1 MRSHEVAFLLN
12 PAFCGR
18 VLYSTIKTYNEKTSR
33 AFPFPLIYLV
43 LPLVLHNETRI
54 HINSRT
60 QLQLWVQR
68 YPQLLIDFPQRA
80 RELIP
85 ITNESVEFLLQTG
98 KILLTPNGELEISPT
113 SKTLS
118 KTKFVDDEIS
128 ECLKKAEHIAKWFAA
143 AGKVET
149 IYIELGGETIMQI
162 RELVLYGYNGKVRHL
177 PFALGQVNIITG
189 RSKSGKSVVGDIIDY
204 CLGGDSCNIADG
216 VVRDNV
222 AWYGLLLQFEHE
234 RVFVARKNPDK
245 GQQTTGVCYI
255 DIGEKIEVPDNCDFS
270 SNTNVSGIE
279 ESLTRRIGISENLN
293 TPPEGQSRL
302 PLAANIRHA
311 LYYCFQG
318 QDEIAAKNFLFHHQS
333 DDFITQAIK
342 DTIPYFLGAIS
353 EEALALENERSIL
366 KRKLTLEKRKLEE
379 NRYLMGGGSER
390 AISLIGEARQAGLID
405 ASTQIDYQNYREM
418 YSVLQT
424 AMNWSPSMIGSN
436 SGMDRLTFLQS
447 KLQEIR
453 DEFDEIGI
461 SLDNAR
467 KFVGE
472 TAGYSGEAQ
481 HQKMRLESIGLFEQ
495 LNFNPGKCPLCS
507 GTLEQPL
514 PSVERIKAS
523 IVNLDKSIANVTREQ
538 PKLRAF
544 ISDLEREREKKQEEI
559 KALEAEI
566 DGLYQQES
574 ERARL
579 RDINARRGKVVGR
592 ISLWVESVENDTES
606 EKQEQVVK
614 RIEGRIK
621 EIDDILDRDSVEE
634 RKQSALSR
642 IQEDM
647 TKWAKALQLE
657 HSDNPYRLDLNKVT
671 VVVDKPERP
680 VPLKQLGSGSN
691 WVGVHLIA
699 YFALQRF
706 FVNANR
712 PVPRFLFL
720 DQPSQVYFPSELDE
734 KQIDWNEVN
743 KMYQFIIDRTNELNG
758 KLQVIVVDH
767 ADLKED
773 SFRQFICENWWPIDK
788 NLVPIDWY
796 ENTSQQ

>member
-1 MRSHEVAFLLN
+1 
-12 PAFCGR
+12 
-18 VLYSTIKTYNEKTSR
+18 
-33 AFPFPLIYLV
+33 
-43 LPLVLHNETRI
+43 
-54 HINSRT
+54 
-60 QLQLWVQR
+60 
-68 YPQLLIDFPQRA
+68 
-80 RELIP
+80 
-85 ITNESVEFLLQTG
+85 
-98 KILLTPNGELEISPT
+98 
-113 SKTLS
+113 
-118 KTKFVDDEIS
+118 
-128 ECLKKAEHIAKWFAA
+128 
-143 AGKVET
+143 
-149 IYIELGGETIMQI
+149 MQI

-453 DEFDEIGI
+453 DEFDEIGS

-472 TAGYSGEAQ
+472 TAGYCGEAQ

-514 PSVERIKAS
+514 PSVEMIKAS

-788 NLVPIDWY
+788 NLVPSDWY

>member
-1 MRSHEVAFLLN
+1 
-12 PAFCGR
+12 
-18 VLYSTIKTYNEKTSR
+18 
-33 AFPFPLIYLV
+33 
-43 LPLVLHNETRI
+43 
-54 HINSRT
+54 
-60 QLQLWVQR
+60 
-68 YPQLLIDFPQRA
+68 
-80 RELIP
+80 
-85 ITNESVEFLLQTG
+85 
-98 KILLTPNGELEISPT
+98 
-113 SKTLS
+113 
-118 KTKFVDDEIS
+118 
-128 ECLKKAEHIAKWFAA
+128 
-143 AGKVET
+143 
-149 IYIELGGETIMQI
+149 MQI

-255 DIGEKIEVPDNCDFS
+255 DIGEKIEAPDNCDFS

-353 EEALALENERSIL
+353 EEALTLENERSIL

-495 LNFNPGKCPLCS
+495 LTFNPEKCPLCS

-514 PSVERIKAS
+514 PSVEMIKAS

-574 ERARL
+574 KRARL

-743 KMYQFIIDRTNELNG
+743 IMYQFIIDRTIELNG

-788 NLVPIDWY
+788 NLVPSDWY

>member
-1 MRSHEVAFLLN
+1 M
-12 PAFCGR
+12 
-18 VLYSTIKTYNEKTSR
+18 
-33 AFPFPLIYLV
+33 
-43 LPLVLHNETRI
+43 
-54 HINSRT
+54 
-60 QLQLWVQR
+60 
-68 YPQLLIDFPQRA
+68 
-80 RELIP
+80 
-85 ITNESVEFLLQTG
+85 
-98 KILLTPNGELEISPT
+98 
-113 SKTLS
+113 
-118 KTKFVDDEIS
+118 
-128 ECLKKAEHIAKWFAA
+128 
-143 AGKVET
+143 
-149 IYIELGGETIMQI
+149 MQI

-177 PFALGQVNIITG
+177 PFALGRVNIITG

-222 AWYGLLLQFEHE
+222 AWYGLLLQFERE

-255 DIGEKIEVPDNCDFS
+255 EVGEKIEAPEKGNFL

-318 QDEIAAKNFLFHHQS
+318 QDEIAAKNFLFHRQS

-390 AISLIGEARQAGLID
+390 AIALIGEARQAGLIA
-405 ASTQIDYQNYREM
+405 ASTQIDYQNYQEM

-424 AMNWSPSMIGSN
+424 AMSWSPSMIGSN

-472 TAGYSGEAQ
+472 TTGYSGEAQ

-495 LNFNPGKCPLCS
+495 LNFNPGKCPFCS
-507 GTLEQPL
+507 GALEQPL
-514 PSVERIKAS
+514 PSVEMIKTS
-523 IVNLDKSIANVTREQ
+523 IINLDKSIANVTREQ

-544 ISDLEREREKKQEEI
+544 ISDLEQEREKKQEEI

-566 DGLYQQES
+566 DGLYQQED

-592 ISLWVESVENDTES
+592 ISLWIESVENDTES
-606 EKQEQVVK
+606 EKQEQIVK
-614 RIEGRIK
+614 GIEERIK

-642 IQEDM
+642 IQVDM
-647 TKWAKALQLE
+647 TEWAKVLQLE
-657 HSDNPYRLDLNKVT
+657 HCDNPYRLDLNKVT

-691 WVGVHLIA
+691 WVGVHLIS
-699 YFALQRF
+699 YFALQQF
-706 FVNANR
+706 FINANR

-758 KLQVIVVDH
+758 KLQVIIVDH
-767 ADLKED
+767 ADLKEE
-773 SFRQFICENWWPIDK
+773 SFRKFICENWWTIDK
-788 NLVPIDWY
+788 NLVPNDWY
-796 ENTSQQ
+796 EA

>member
-1 MRSHEVAFLLN
+1 
-12 PAFCGR
+12 
-18 VLYSTIKTYNEKTSR
+18 
-33 AFPFPLIYLV
+33 
-43 LPLVLHNETRI
+43 
-54 HINSRT
+54 
-60 QLQLWVQR
+60 
-68 YPQLLIDFPQRA
+68 
-80 RELIP
+80 
-85 ITNESVEFLLQTG
+85 
-98 KILLTPNGELEISPT
+98 
-113 SKTLS
+113 
-118 KTKFVDDEIS
+118 
-128 ECLKKAEHIAKWFAA
+128 
-143 AGKVET
+143 
-149 IYIELGGETIMQI
+149 MQI
-162 RELVLYGYNGKVRHL
+162 RELVLYGYNGEVRHL

-255 DIGEKIEVPDNCDFS
+255 DIGEKIEAPDNCDFS

-293 TPPEGQSRL
+293 TPPEGQSRQ

-379 NRYLMGGGSER
+379 NRFLMGGGSER

-447 KLQEIR
+447 KLQEIL

-514 PSVERIKAS
+514 PSVEMIKAS
-523 IVNLDKSIANVTREQ
+523 IVNLDKSIASVTREQ
-538 PKLRAF
+538 QKLRAF

-606 EKQEQVVK
+606 EKQEQIVK
-614 RIEGRIK
+614 RIEDRIK

-788 NLVPIDWY
+788 NLVPSDWY

>member
-1 MRSHEVAFLLN
+1 
-12 PAFCGR
+12 
-18 VLYSTIKTYNEKTSR
+18 
-33 AFPFPLIYLV
+33 
-43 LPLVLHNETRI
+43 
-54 HINSRT
+54 
-60 QLQLWVQR
+60 
-68 YPQLLIDFPQRA
+68 
-80 RELIP
+80 
-85 ITNESVEFLLQTG
+85 
-98 KILLTPNGELEISPT
+98 
-113 SKTLS
+113 
-118 KTKFVDDEIS
+118 
-128 ECLKKAEHIAKWFAA
+128 
-143 AGKVET
+143 
-149 IYIELGGETIMQI
+149 MQI

-255 DIGEKIEVPDNCDFS
+255 DIGEKIEAPDNCDFS

-379 NRYLMGGGSER
+379 NRNLMGGGSER

-405 ASTQIDYQNYREM
+405 ASTQIDYKNYREM

-495 LNFNPGKCPLCS
+495 LTFNPGKCPLCS

-514 PSVERIKAS
+514 PSVEMIKAS

-743 KMYQFIIDRTNELNG
+743 IMYQFIIDRTIELNG

-788 NLVPIDWY
+788 NLVPSDWY

>member
-1 MRSHEVAFLLN
+1 M
-12 PAFCGR
+12 
-18 VLYSTIKTYNEKTSR
+18 
-33 AFPFPLIYLV
+33 
-43 LPLVLHNETRI
+43 
-54 HINSRT
+54 
-60 QLQLWVQR
+60 
-68 YPQLLIDFPQRA
+68 
-80 RELIP
+80 
-85 ITNESVEFLLQTG
+85 
-98 KILLTPNGELEISPT
+98 
-113 SKTLS
+113 
-118 KTKFVDDEIS
+118 
-128 ECLKKAEHIAKWFAA
+128 
-143 AGKVET
+143 
-149 IYIELGGETIMQI
+149 
-162 RELVLYGYNGKVRHL
+162 
-177 PFALGQVNIITG
+177 
-189 RSKSGKSVVGDIIDY
+189 
-204 CLGGDSCNIADG
+204 
-216 VVRDNV
+216 
-222 AWYGLLLQFEHE
+222 
-234 RVFVARKNPDK
+234 
-245 GQQTTGVCYI
+245 
-255 DIGEKIEVPDNCDFS
+255 
-270 SNTNVSGIE
+270 
-279 ESLTRRIGISENLN
+279 
-293 TPPEGQSRL
+293 
-302 PLAANIRHA
+302 
-311 LYYCFQG
+311 
-318 QDEIAAKNFLFHHQS
+318 
-333 DDFITQAIK
+333 
-342 DTIPYFLGAIS
+342 
-353 EEALALENERSIL
+353 
-366 KRKLTLEKRKLEE
+366 
-379 NRYLMGGGSER
+379 
-390 AISLIGEARQAGLID
+390 
-405 ASTQIDYQNYREM
+405 
-418 YSVLQT
+418 
-424 AMNWSPSMIGSN
+424 
-436 SGMDRLTFLQS
+436 
-447 KLQEIR
+447 
-453 DEFDEIGI
+453 
-461 SLDNAR
+461 
-467 KFVGE
+467 
-472 TAGYSGEAQ
+472 
-481 HQKMRLESIGLFEQ
+481 
-495 LNFNPGKCPLCS
+495 
-507 GTLEQPL
+507 
-514 PSVERIKAS
+514 
-523 IVNLDKSIANVTREQ
+523 
-538 PKLRAF
+538 
-544 ISDLEREREKKQEEI
+544 EREREKKQEEI

-743 KMYQFIIDRTNELNG
+743 IMYQFIIDRTIELNG

-788 NLVPIDWY
+788 NLVPSDWY

>member
-1 MRSHEVAFLLN
+1 
-12 PAFCGR
+12 
-18 VLYSTIKTYNEKTSR
+18 
-33 AFPFPLIYLV
+33 
-43 LPLVLHNETRI
+43 
-54 HINSRT
+54 
-60 QLQLWVQR
+60 
-68 YPQLLIDFPQRA
+68 
-80 RELIP
+80 
-85 ITNESVEFLLQTG
+85 
-98 KILLTPNGELEISPT
+98 
-113 SKTLS
+113 
-118 KTKFVDDEIS
+118 
-128 ECLKKAEHIAKWFAA
+128 
-143 AGKVET
+143 
-149 IYIELGGETIMQI
+149 MQI
-162 RELVLYGYNGKVRHL
+162 CELVLYGYNGKVRHL

-544 ISDLEREREKKQEEI
+544 ISDLERECEKKQEEI

-606 EKQEQVVK
+606 EKQEQVAK

-743 KMYQFIIDRTNELNG
+743 KMYRFIIDRTNELNG

>member
-1 MRSHEVAFLLN
+1 
-12 PAFCGR
+12 
-18 VLYSTIKTYNEKTSR
+18 
-33 AFPFPLIYLV
+33 
-43 LPLVLHNETRI
+43 
-54 HINSRT
+54 
-60 QLQLWVQR
+60 
-68 YPQLLIDFPQRA
+68 
-80 RELIP
+80 
-85 ITNESVEFLLQTG
+85 
-98 KILLTPNGELEISPT
+98 
-113 SKTLS
+113 
-118 KTKFVDDEIS
+118 
-128 ECLKKAEHIAKWFAA
+128 
-143 AGKVET
+143 
-149 IYIELGGETIMQI
+149 MQI

-255 DIGEKIEVPDNCDFS
+255 DIGEKIEAPDNCDFS

-353 EEALALENERSIL
+353 EEALTLENERSIL

-495 LNFNPGKCPLCS
+495 LTFNPEKCPLCS

-514 PSVERIKAS
+514 PSVEMIKAS

-743 KMYQFIIDRTNELNG
+743 IMYQFIIDRTIELNG

-773 SFRQFICENWWPIDK
+773 C
-788 NLVPIDWY
+788 LLY
-796 ENTSQQ
+796 TSDAADD

>member
-1 MRSHEVAFLLN
+1 
-12 PAFCGR
+12 
-18 VLYSTIKTYNEKTSR
+18 
-33 AFPFPLIYLV
+33 
-43 LPLVLHNETRI
+43 
-54 HINSRT
+54 
-60 QLQLWVQR
+60 
-68 YPQLLIDFPQRA
+68 
-80 RELIP
+80 
-85 ITNESVEFLLQTG
+85 
-98 KILLTPNGELEISPT
+98 
-113 SKTLS
+113 
-118 KTKFVDDEIS
+118 
-128 ECLKKAEHIAKWFAA
+128 
-143 AGKVET
+143 
-149 IYIELGGETIMQI
+149 MQI

-255 DIGEKIEVPDNCDFS
+255 DIGEKIEAPDNCDFS

-353 EEALALENERSIL
+353 EEALTLENERSIL

-495 LNFNPGKCPLCS
+495 LTFNPEKCPLCS

-514 PSVERIKAS
+514 PSVEMIKAS

-788 NLVPIDWY
+788 NLVPSDWY

>member
-1 MRSHEVAFLLN
+1 
-12 PAFCGR
+12 
-18 VLYSTIKTYNEKTSR
+18 
-33 AFPFPLIYLV
+33 
-43 LPLVLHNETRI
+43 
-54 HINSRT
+54 
-60 QLQLWVQR
+60 
-68 YPQLLIDFPQRA
+68 
-80 RELIP
+80 
-85 ITNESVEFLLQTG
+85 
-98 KILLTPNGELEISPT
+98 
-113 SKTLS
+113 
-118 KTKFVDDEIS
+118 
-128 ECLKKAEHIAKWFAA
+128 
-143 AGKVET
+143 
-149 IYIELGGETIMQI
+149 MQI

-255 DIGEKIEVPDNCDFS
+255 DIGEKIEAPDNCDFS

-514 PSVERIKAS
+514 PSVEMIKAS

-647 TKWAKALQLE
+647 TKWAKTLQLE

-720 DQPSQVYFPSELDE
+720 DQPSQVYFPSVLDE

-788 NLVPIDWY
+788 NLVPSDWY

>member
-1 MRSHEVAFLLN
+1 M
-12 PAFCGR
+12 
-18 VLYSTIKTYNEKTSR
+18 
-33 AFPFPLIYLV
+33 
-43 LPLVLHNETRI
+43 
-54 HINSRT
+54 
-60 QLQLWVQR
+60 
-68 YPQLLIDFPQRA
+68 
-80 RELIP
+80 
-85 ITNESVEFLLQTG
+85 
-98 KILLTPNGELEISPT
+98 
-113 SKTLS
+113 
-118 KTKFVDDEIS
+118 
-128 ECLKKAEHIAKWFAA
+128 
-143 AGKVET
+143 
-149 IYIELGGETIMQI
+149 MQI

-255 DIGEKIEVPDNCDFS
+255 DIGEKIEAPDNCDFS

-353 EEALALENERSIL
+353 EEALTLENERSIL

-495 LNFNPGKCPLCS
+495 LTFNPEKCPLCS

-514 PSVERIKAS
+514 PSVEMIKAS

-743 KMYQFIIDRTNELNG
+743 IMYQFIIDRTIELNG

-788 NLVPIDWY
+788 NLVPSDWY

>member
-1 MRSHEVAFLLN
+1 
-12 PAFCGR
+12 
-18 VLYSTIKTYNEKTSR
+18 
-33 AFPFPLIYLV
+33 
-43 LPLVLHNETRI
+43 
-54 HINSRT
+54 
-60 QLQLWVQR
+60 
-68 YPQLLIDFPQRA
+68 
-80 RELIP
+80 
-85 ITNESVEFLLQTG
+85 
-98 KILLTPNGELEISPT
+98 
-113 SKTLS
+113 
-118 KTKFVDDEIS
+118 
-128 ECLKKAEHIAKWFAA
+128 
-143 AGKVET
+143 
-149 IYIELGGETIMQI
+149 MQI

-255 DIGEKIEVPDNCDFS
+255 DIGEKIEAPDNCDFS

-353 EEALALENERSIL
+353 EEALTLENERSIL

-514 PSVERIKAS
+514 PSVEMIKAS

-647 TKWAKALQLE
+647 TEWAKALQLE

-773 SFRQFICENWWPIDK
+773 PFRQFICENWWPIDK

>member
-1 MRSHEVAFLLN
+1 
-12 PAFCGR
+12 
-18 VLYSTIKTYNEKTSR
+18 
-33 AFPFPLIYLV
+33 
-43 LPLVLHNETRI
+43 
-54 HINSRT
+54 
-60 QLQLWVQR
+60 
-68 YPQLLIDFPQRA
+68 
-80 RELIP
+80 
-85 ITNESVEFLLQTG
+85 
-98 KILLTPNGELEISPT
+98 
-113 SKTLS
+113 
-118 KTKFVDDEIS
+118 
-128 ECLKKAEHIAKWFAA
+128 
-143 AGKVET
+143 
-149 IYIELGGETIMQI
+149 MQI

-255 DIGEKIEVPDNCDFS
+255 DIGEKIEAPDNCDFS

-353 EEALALENERSIL
+353 EEALTLENERSIL

-495 LNFNPGKCPLCS
+495 LTFNPEKCPLCS

-514 PSVERIKAS
+514 PSVEMIKAS

-743 KMYQFIIDRTNELNG
+743 IMYQFIIDRTIELNG

-788 NLVPIDWY
+788 NLVPSDWY
-796 ENTSQQ
+796 ENISQQ

>member
-1 MRSHEVAFLLN
+1 M
-12 PAFCGR
+12 
-18 VLYSTIKTYNEKTSR
+18 
-33 AFPFPLIYLV
+33 
-43 LPLVLHNETRI
+43 
-54 HINSRT
+54 
-60 QLQLWVQR
+60 
-68 YPQLLIDFPQRA
+68 
-80 RELIP
+80 
-85 ITNESVEFLLQTG
+85 
-98 KILLTPNGELEISPT
+98 
-113 SKTLS
+113 
-118 KTKFVDDEIS
+118 
-128 ECLKKAEHIAKWFAA
+128 
-143 AGKVET
+143 
-149 IYIELGGETIMQI
+149 MQI

-177 PFALGQVNIITG
+177 PFALGRVNIITG
-189 RSKSGKSVVGDIIDY
+189 RSKTGKSVVGDIIDY

-234 RVFVARKNPDK
+234 RAFIARKNPDK
-245 GQQTTGVCYI
+245 GQQTTGFCYI
-255 DIGEKIEVPDNCDFS
+255 EVGENIEVPKKCDFS

-318 QDEIAAKNFLFHHQS
+318 QDEIAAKNFLFHRQS

-353 EEALALENERSIL
+353 EDALALENERSIL

-379 NRYLMGGGSER
+379 NRHLMGGGSER
-390 AISLIGEARQAGLID
+390 AIALIGEARQAGLID
-405 ASTQIDYQNYREM
+405 ASIQIDYQNYQEM

-424 AMNWSPSMIGSN
+424 VMKWSPSIIGSN

-447 KLQEIR
+447 KLQETR

-461 SLDNAR
+461 SLDNAHM
-467 KFVGE
+467 FVGE
-472 TAGYSGEAQ
+472 TTGYSGEAQ

-514 PSVERIKAS
+514 PSVEMIKAS
-523 IVNLDKSIANVTREQ
+523 IINLDKSIANVTREQ

-544 ISDLEREREKKQEEI
+544 ISDLEQEREKKQEEI
-559 KALEAEI
+559 KVLEAEI
-566 DGLYQQES
+566 DGVYQQED
-574 ERARL
+574 EKARL

-592 ISLWVESVENDTES
+592 ISLWIESVENDTES
-606 EKQEQVVK
+606 GKREQIIK
-614 RIEGRIK
+614 GIEERIK

-634 RKQSALSR
+634 RRQSALSR
-642 IQEDM
+642 IQVDM

-657 HSDNPYRLDLNKVT
+657 HCDNPYRIDLNKIT

-691 WVGVHLIA
+691 WVGVHLIS
-699 YFALQRF
+699 YFALQKF
-706 FVNANR
+706 FINANR

-758 KLQVIVVDH
+758 KLQVIIVDH
-767 ADLKED
+767 ADLKEE

-788 NLVPIDWY
+788 NLIPNDWF
-796 ENTSQQ
+796 EA

>member
-1 MRSHEVAFLLN
+1 
-12 PAFCGR
+12 
-18 VLYSTIKTYNEKTSR
+18 
-33 AFPFPLIYLV
+33 
-43 LPLVLHNETRI
+43 
-54 HINSRT
+54 
-60 QLQLWVQR
+60 
-68 YPQLLIDFPQRA
+68 
-80 RELIP
+80 
-85 ITNESVEFLLQTG
+85 
-98 KILLTPNGELEISPT
+98 
-113 SKTLS
+113 
-118 KTKFVDDEIS
+118 
-128 ECLKKAEHIAKWFAA
+128 
-143 AGKVET
+143 
-149 IYIELGGETIMQI
+149 MQI
-162 RELVLYGYNGKVRHL
+162 RELVLYGYNGEVRHL

-255 DIGEKIEVPDNCDFS
+255 DIGEKIEAPDNCDFS

-302 PLAANIRHA
+302 SLAANIRHA

-379 NRYLMGGGSER
+379 NRFLMGGGSER

-507 GTLEQPL
+507 GMLEQPL
-514 PSVERIKAS
+514 PSVEMIKAS
-523 IVNLDKSIANVTREQ
+523 IVNLDKSIASVTREQ

-606 EKQEQVVK
+606 EKQEQIVK
-614 RIEGRIK
+614 RIEDRIK

-788 NLVPIDWY
+788 NLVPSDWY

>member
-1 MRSHEVAFLLN
+1 
-12 PAFCGR
+12 
-18 VLYSTIKTYNEKTSR
+18 
-33 AFPFPLIYLV
+33 
-43 LPLVLHNETRI
+43 
-54 HINSRT
+54 
-60 QLQLWVQR
+60 
-68 YPQLLIDFPQRA
+68 
-80 RELIP
+80 
-85 ITNESVEFLLQTG
+85 
-98 KILLTPNGELEISPT
+98 
-113 SKTLS
+113 
-118 KTKFVDDEIS
+118 
-128 ECLKKAEHIAKWFAA
+128 
-143 AGKVET
+143 
-149 IYIELGGETIMQI
+149 MQI
-162 RELVLYGYNGKVRHL
+162 RELVLYGYNGEVRHL

-255 DIGEKIEVPDNCDFS
+255 DIGEKIEAPDNCDFS

-379 NRYLMGGGSER
+379 NRFLMGGGSER

-453 DEFDEIGI
+453 DEFGEIGI

-514 PSVERIKAS
+514 PSVEMIKAS
-523 IVNLDKSIANVTREQ
+523 IGNLDKSIASVTREQ

-574 ERARL
+574 ERVRL

-606 EKQEQVVK
+606 EKQEQIVK
-614 RIEGRIK
+614 RIEDRIK

-788 NLVPIDWY
+788 NLVPSDWY

>member
-1 MRSHEVAFLLN
+1 M
-12 PAFCGR
+12 
-18 VLYSTIKTYNEKTSR
+18 
-33 AFPFPLIYLV
+33 
-43 LPLVLHNETRI
+43 
-54 HINSRT
+54 
-60 QLQLWVQR
+60 
-68 YPQLLIDFPQRA
+68 
-80 RELIP
+80 
-85 ITNESVEFLLQTG
+85 
-98 KILLTPNGELEISPT
+98 
-113 SKTLS
+113 
-118 KTKFVDDEIS
+118 
-128 ECLKKAEHIAKWFAA
+128 
-143 AGKVET
+143 
-149 IYIELGGETIMQI
+149 
-162 RELVLYGYNGKVRHL
+162 
-177 PFALGQVNIITG
+177 
-189 RSKSGKSVVGDIIDY
+189 
-204 CLGGDSCNIADG
+204 
-216 VVRDNV
+216 
-222 AWYGLLLQFEHE
+222 
-234 RVFVARKNPDK
+234 
-245 GQQTTGVCYI
+245 
-255 DIGEKIEVPDNCDFS
+255 
-270 SNTNVSGIE
+270 
-279 ESLTRRIGISENLN
+279 
-293 TPPEGQSRL
+293 
-302 PLAANIRHA
+302 
-311 LYYCFQG
+311 
-318 QDEIAAKNFLFHHQS
+318 
-333 DDFITQAIK
+333 
-342 DTIPYFLGAIS
+342 
-353 EEALALENERSIL
+353 
-366 KRKLTLEKRKLEE
+366 
-379 NRYLMGGGSER
+379 
-390 AISLIGEARQAGLID
+390 
-405 ASTQIDYQNYREM
+405 
-418 YSVLQT
+418 
-424 AMNWSPSMIGSN
+424 
-436 SGMDRLTFLQS
+436 
-447 KLQEIR
+447 
-453 DEFDEIGI
+453 
-461 SLDNAR
+461 
-467 KFVGE
+467 GE

-495 LNFNPGKCPLCS
+495 LTFNPGKCPLCS

-514 PSVERIKAS
+514 PSVEMIKAS

-706 FVNANR
+706 FVNAKR

-743 KMYQFIIDRTNELNG
+743 IMYQFIIDRTIELNG

-788 NLVPIDWY
+788 NLVPSDWY

>member
-1 MRSHEVAFLLN
+1 
-12 PAFCGR
+12 
-18 VLYSTIKTYNEKTSR
+18 
-33 AFPFPLIYLV
+33 
-43 LPLVLHNETRI
+43 
-54 HINSRT
+54 
-60 QLQLWVQR
+60 
-68 YPQLLIDFPQRA
+68 
-80 RELIP
+80 
-85 ITNESVEFLLQTG
+85 
-98 KILLTPNGELEISPT
+98 
-113 SKTLS
+113 
-118 KTKFVDDEIS
+118 
-128 ECLKKAEHIAKWFAA
+128 
-143 AGKVET
+143 
-149 IYIELGGETIMQI
+149 MQI

-255 DIGEKIEVPDNCDFS
+255 DIGEKIEAPDNCDFS

-379 NRYLMGGGSER
+379 NWYLMGGGSER
-390 AISLIGEARQAGLID
+390 AISLIGEVRQAGLID
-405 ASTQIDYQNYREM
+405 ASTQIDYQNYQEM

-453 DEFDEIGI
+453 DEFDEIGS

-472 TAGYSGEAQ
+472 TAGYCGEAQ

-514 PSVERIKAS
+514 PSVEMIKAS

-544 ISDLEREREKKQEEI
+544 ISDLEREREKKHEEI
-559 KALEAEI
+559 KALEPEI

-574 ERARL
+574 ERTRL

-614 RIEGRIK
+614 KIEDRIK
-621 EIDDILDRDSVEE
+621 KIDDILDRDSVEE

-773 SFRQFICENWWPIDK
+773 SFRQFICENWWPLDK
-788 NLVPIDWY
+788 NLVPSDWY

>member
-1 MRSHEVAFLLN
+1 
-12 PAFCGR
+12 
-18 VLYSTIKTYNEKTSR
+18 
-33 AFPFPLIYLV
+33 
-43 LPLVLHNETRI
+43 
-54 HINSRT
+54 
-60 QLQLWVQR
+60 
-68 YPQLLIDFPQRA
+68 
-80 RELIP
+80 
-85 ITNESVEFLLQTG
+85 
-98 KILLTPNGELEISPT
+98 
-113 SKTLS
+113 
-118 KTKFVDDEIS
+118 
-128 ECLKKAEHIAKWFAA
+128 
-143 AGKVET
+143 
-149 IYIELGGETIMQI
+149 MQI
-162 RELVLYGYNGKVRHL
+162 RELVLYGYNGEVRHL

-255 DIGEKIEVPDNCDFS
+255 DIGEKIEAPDNCDFS

-333 DDFITQAIK
+333 DDFITQTIK

-366 KRKLTLEKRKLEE
+366 KRKLKLEKRKLEE
-379 NRYLMGGGSER
+379 NRFLMGGGSER

-507 GTLEQPL
+507 GMLEQPL
-514 PSVERIKAS
+514 PSVEMIKAS
-523 IVNLDKSIANVTREQ
+523 IVNLDKSIASVTREQ

-566 DGLYQQES
+566 DGLYQQEG

-606 EKQEQVVK
+606 EKQEQIVK
-614 RIEGRIK
+614 RIEDRIK

-788 NLVPIDWY
+788 NLVPSDWY

>member
-1 MRSHEVAFLLN
+1 
-12 PAFCGR
+12 
-18 VLYSTIKTYNEKTSR
+18 
-33 AFPFPLIYLV
+33 
-43 LPLVLHNETRI
+43 
-54 HINSRT
+54 
-60 QLQLWVQR
+60 
-68 YPQLLIDFPQRA
+68 
-80 RELIP
+80 
-85 ITNESVEFLLQTG
+85 
-98 KILLTPNGELEISPT
+98 
-113 SKTLS
+113 
-118 KTKFVDDEIS
+118 
-128 ECLKKAEHIAKWFAA
+128 
-143 AGKVET
+143 
-149 IYIELGGETIMQI
+149 MQI

-255 DIGEKIEVPDNCDFS
+255 DIGEKIEAPDNCDFS

-353 EEALALENERSIL
+353 EEALTLENERSIL

-379 NRYLMGGGSER
+379 NRNLMGGGSER

-405 ASTQIDYQNYREM
+405 ASTQIDYKNYREM

-495 LNFNPGKCPLCS
+495 LTFNPGKCPLCS

-514 PSVERIKAS
+514 PSVEMIKAS

-544 ISDLEREREKKQEEI
+544 ISDLECEREKKQEEI

-743 KMYQFIIDRTNELNG
+743 IMYQFIIDRTIELNG

-788 NLVPIDWY
+788 NLVPSDWY

>member
-1 MRSHEVAFLLN
+1 M
-12 PAFCGR
+12 
-18 VLYSTIKTYNEKTSR
+18 
-33 AFPFPLIYLV
+33 
-43 LPLVLHNETRI
+43 
-54 HINSRT
+54 
-60 QLQLWVQR
+60 
-68 YPQLLIDFPQRA
+68 
-80 RELIP
+80 
-85 ITNESVEFLLQTG
+85 
-98 KILLTPNGELEISPT
+98 
-113 SKTLS
+113 
-118 KTKFVDDEIS
+118 
-128 ECLKKAEHIAKWFAA
+128 
-143 AGKVET
+143 
-149 IYIELGGETIMQI
+149 
-162 RELVLYGYNGKVRHL
+162 
-177 PFALGQVNIITG
+177 
-189 RSKSGKSVVGDIIDY
+189 VGDIIDY

-255 DIGEKIEVPDNCDFS
+255 DIGEKIEAPDNCDFS

-379 NRYLMGGGSER
+379 NRFLMGGGSER

-424 AMNWSPSMIGSN
+424 AMNWSPSMIGFN

-514 PSVERIKAS
+514 PSVEMIKAS
-523 IVNLDKSIANVTREQ
+523 IVNLDKSIASVTREQ

-606 EKQEQVVK
+606 EKQEQIVK
-614 RIEGRIK
+614 RIEDRIK

-788 NLVPIDWY
+788 NLVPSDWY

>member
-1 MRSHEVAFLLN
+1 
-12 PAFCGR
+12 
-18 VLYSTIKTYNEKTSR
+18 
-33 AFPFPLIYLV
+33 
-43 LPLVLHNETRI
+43 
-54 HINSRT
+54 
-60 QLQLWVQR
+60 
-68 YPQLLIDFPQRA
+68 
-80 RELIP
+80 
-85 ITNESVEFLLQTG
+85 
-98 KILLTPNGELEISPT
+98 
-113 SKTLS
+113 
-118 KTKFVDDEIS
+118 
-128 ECLKKAEHIAKWFAA
+128 
-143 AGKVET
+143 
-149 IYIELGGETIMQI
+149 MQI

-255 DIGEKIEVPDNCDFS
+255 DIGEKIEAPDNCDFS

-353 EEALALENERSIL
+353 EEALTLENERSIL

-379 NRYLMGGGSER
+379 NRNLMGGGSER

-405 ASTQIDYQNYREM
+405 ASTQIDYKNYF
-418 YSVLQT
+418 LQP

-495 LNFNPGKCPLCS
+495 LTFNPGKCPLCS

-514 PSVERIKAS
+514 PSVEMIKAS

-743 KMYQFIIDRTNELNG
+743 IMYQFIIDRTIELNG

-788 NLVPIDWY
+788 NLVPSDWY